1 MPKSGFA
8 RQVSCKKPVK
18 LPVQPKSGHKENPF
32 DSKVGPGDSQLNH
45 TYSYETPFFVVPEMC
60 KVHTFSYGFWPFP
73 GGVFYIGTMGLITI
87 RYHFSKWD
95 DHPS

>member
-8 RQVSCKKPVK
+8 RQVSCKRPVK

-32 DSKVGPGDSQLNH
+32 DSKAGPGNSQLNP

-60 KVHTFSYGFWPFP
+60 ISGRFR
-73 GGVFYIGTMGLITI
+73 GVFFYIGTMGLITI
-87 RYHFSKWD
+87 RYFFRSGMIIQVDPNGW
-95 DHPS
+95 

>member
-8 RQVSCKKPVK
+8 RQVSCKRPVK

-32 DSKVGPGDSQLNH
+32 DSKAGPGNSQLNP

-60 KVHTFSYGFWPFP
+60 ISGRFR
-73 GGVFYIGTMGLITI
+73 GVFFLYWDDGINYYQIF
-87 RYHFSKWD
+87 FSKWD

>member
-8 RQVSCKKPVK
+8 RQVSCKRPVK

-32 DSKVGPGDSQLNH
+32 DSKAGPGNSQLNP

-60 KVHTFSYGFWPFP
+60 ISGRFR
-73 GGVFYIGTMGLITI
+73 GVFFYIGTMGLITI
-87 RYHFSKWD
+87 RYFFSKWD